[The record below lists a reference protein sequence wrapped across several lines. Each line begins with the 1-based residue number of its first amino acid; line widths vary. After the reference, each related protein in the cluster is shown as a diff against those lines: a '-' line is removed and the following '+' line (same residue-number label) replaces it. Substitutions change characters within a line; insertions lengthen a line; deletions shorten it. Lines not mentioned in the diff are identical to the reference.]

1 MTGQEQHPGAVIHP
15 TAQVDGRAQIAPGAR
30 VWHWTQVREGA
41 VVGAESI
48 VGKGCYIDA
57 DVRIG
62 SRVKIQSNV
71 SVFHG
76 VTIEDGVFVGP
87 HVCFT
92 NDKAPRAI
100 NPDGSLKGADDWTV
114 SATRIRYGA
123 SVGANATVVCGVTV
137 GRFAMVAAGA
147 VVTRDVPDHGLVLGS
162 PARLVGY
169 VCACG
174 QRLPG
179 GPLRLGDAPDERDC
193 PACGRTTPIG
203 Q

>member
-1 MTGQEQHPGAVIHP
+1 MESQNEWSNVVIHP
-15 TAQVDGRAQIAPGAR
+15 TAAVDRRARIGFGTR
-30 VWHWTQVREGA
+30 VWHWTQVRDGVA
-41 VVGAESI
+41 IGAESI
-48 VGKGCYIDA
+48 IGKGCYIDA
-57 DVRIG
+57 NVCIG

-114 SATRIRYGA
+114 LTTLIRYGA
-123 SVGANATVVCGVTV
+123 SIGANATVVCGITV
-137 GRFAMVAAGA
+137 GRFAMIAAGA
-147 VVTRDVPDHGLVLGS
+147 VVTRDVPDHGLVMGN

-174 QRLPG
+174 ERLPCTSG
-179 GPLRLGDAPDERDC
+179 ELPAGAC
-193 PACGRTTPIG
+193 PACGQVNWAR
-203 Q
+203 

>member
-1 MTGQEQHPGAVIHP
+1 MSQEERSGVVIHP
-15 TAQVDGRAQIAPGAR
+15 TAAVDLRAKIGSGTR
-30 VWHWTQVREGA
+30 IWHWSQVREG
-41 VVGAESI
+41 VEIGAGSI
-48 VGKGCYIDA
+48 IGKGCYLDA

-62 SRVKIQSNV
+62 SRVKLQSNI

-92 NDKAPRAI
+92 NDKSPRAI
-100 NPDGSLKGADDWTV
+100 NPDGSLKGADDWAV
-114 SATRIRYGA
+114 SPTLIRYGA
-123 SVGANATVVCGVTV
+123 SIGANATLVCGITV

-147 VVTRDVPDHGLVLGS
+147 VVTRDVPDYGLVMGN

-179 GPLRLGDAPDERDC
+179 EPLALGDEPEERSC
-193 PACGRTTPIG
+193 PSCERVTPVSG
-203 Q
+203 

>member
-1 MTGQEQHPGAVIHP
+1 MSEHEHQPSAIIHP
-15 TAQVDGRAQIAPGAR
+15 TAAVDSRARIGSGTR
-30 VWHWTQVREGA
+30 VWHWTQVRDGVEI
-41 VVGAESI
+41 GAESI
-48 VGKGCYIDA
+48 IGKGCYIDA

-62 SRVKIQSNV
+62 SRVKLQSNI

-114 SATRIRYGA
+114 ATTLICYGA
-123 SVGANATVVCGVTV
+123 SIGANATVVCGVTV

-147 VVTRDVPDHGLVLGS
+147 VVTRDVPAYGLVMGN

-179 GPLRLGDAPDERDC
+179 GPLATGPAECVC
-193 PACGRTTPIG
+193 PACGRTTQVG
-203 Q
+203 G